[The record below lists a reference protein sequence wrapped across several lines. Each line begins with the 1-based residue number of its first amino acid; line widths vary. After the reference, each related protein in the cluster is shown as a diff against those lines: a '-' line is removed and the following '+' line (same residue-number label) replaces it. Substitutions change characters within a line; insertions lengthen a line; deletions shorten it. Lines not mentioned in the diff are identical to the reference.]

1 MKLNSY
7 STDGKFNISNGKG
20 VVMLSSEIICEY
32 LCNQNYSIQ
41 YWGTHITLQGIS
53 SLDSPKEHTISWIK
67 SGRAHMITDIL
78 YADKMLFVMDK
89 DDQYSRYEN
98 HHVITCKNPKEIFFE
113 IVKKFFVREE
123 PANICKDSIICSN
136 KIGKN
141 VSIGHHCFIGEDVVI
156 GDHVVIKNNV
166 SIECPTII
174 GEKSIIH
181 SGAIIGGDGFGY
193 YENEE
198 GIHKKVPHLGGIV
211 IGRNV
216 EIGANSCIDRGTIDN
231 TIIGDYV
238 KIDNLCHI
246 AHNVMI
252 GANSLVIA
260 LSLLGG
266 SSVLEDN
273 SYIAP
278 GVTVRNQVRIGKNT
292 VVGMGSV
299 VTKNIGAD
307 KIVMGV
313 PAREVQR

>member
-1 MKLNSY
+1 MKLGAYGSD
-7 STDGKFNISNGKG
+7 DGLNISNGKG
-20 VVMLSSEIICEY
+20 VAMLSSEIICEY
-32 LCNQNYSIQ
+32 LQDQNYNIQ
-41 YWGTHITLQGIS
+41 YWGEHIMLQGIS
-53 SLDSPKEHTISWIK
+53 SLESPKEHTISWIK

-78 YADKMLFVMDK
+78 YADKMLFVINK
-89 DDQYSRYEN
+89 DDQYSHFEN
-98 HHVITCKNPKEIFFE
+98 HHVITCNNPKEIFFE
-113 IVKKFFVREE
+113 IVEKFFLQVKA
-123 PANICKDSIICSN
+123 ANICKDSIICSN

-141 VSIGHHCFIGEDVVI
+141 VSIGHHCFIGEDVII

-166 SIECPTII
+166 SIECPAFI

-181 SGAIIGGDGFGY
+181 SGAILGGDGFGY
-193 YENEE
+193 YKNKE

-231 TIIGDYV
+231 TIIGDHA

-246 AHNVMI
+246 AHNVKI
-252 GANSLVIA
+252 GANTLVIA
-260 LSLLGG
+260 LSVLGG

-278 GVTVRNQVRIGKNT
+278 GVTVRNQVRIGENT

-313 PAREVQR
+313 PAREV